1 MGAWRPLCVLFMA
14 KEPSPRSARLV
25 HFITPAET
33 GRRNIA
39 CDMNNSLPA
48 RLGGFTIVELV
59 AVMVIVGILA
69 AIATSRFFS
78 RDVFDS
84 RGFHDQ
90 VTAALRYAQ
99 KAAVAQHRFVC
110 VNIAANTIT
119 LTIDPTPF
127 DIAAHNTATCTQNLA
142 NPSGGAN
149 YSIKAPSGITVS
161 AASFNFDSLGR
172 PSFTGSPQS
181 ISVSGYTIPI
191 KVEVETGYVHSP

>member
-1 MGAWRPLCVLFMA
+1 
-14 KEPSPRSARLV
+14 
-25 HFITPAET
+25 
-33 GRRNIA
+33 
-39 CDMNNSLPA
+39 MNNSLPV
-48 RLGGFTIVELV
+48 RMGGFTIVELV

-90 VTAALRYAQ
+90 VISALRYAQ

-110 VNIAANTIT
+110 VAMTSNSIT
-119 LTIDPTPF
+119 LKIDPTPYN
-127 DIAAHNTATCTQNLA
+127 ATTHSTATCTQNLA

-181 ISVSGYTIPI
+181 ISVSGYAMPI